1 MNVTLRDV
9 IPVTNE
15 SQDFHLAH
23 VIEAGAPRER
33 PCRVVAI
40 VASRR
45 AISAGTLSTLAVNA
59 GLR

>member
-15 SQDFHLAH
+15 SQDFHRAH
-23 VIEAGAPRER
+23 VIEGDARR
-33 PCRVVAI
+33 KHPCRVAAI